1 MKTFRFVIKQI
12 TPLLFS
18 YFFVGIAFGIL
29 INDVGYSALWACLA
43 GIFIY
48 AGSMQIV
55 MVSLMSA
62 GVPLHMVAIMTF
74 FINARHIFYGIGFV
88 DRFRKM
94 GWKYPY
100 MILTLTDETYS
111 VLCSIKY
118 PDNMDEQKVD
128 FYIALTCHLLWIF
141 SCTAGALIGQV
152 IMVDMTG
159 IEFSAT
165 AFFVVVCVN
174 QWRQFNSHI
183 PAVAGLASAVVFYVL
198 LGADSFLLPALSV
211 SMIVLILMKDTI
223 NQQMGGMKYNH

>member
-1 MKTFRFVIKQI
+1 MRTFHFVIKQI

-18 YFFVGIAFGIL
+18 YIFVGIAFGIL
-29 INDVGYSALWACLA
+29 INDIGYSSLWAFLA
-43 GIFIY
+43 GVFIY

-55 MVSLMSA
+55 MVSLMTA
-62 GVPLHMVAIMTF
+62 GLPLHMIAIMTF

-88 DRFRKM
+88 DKFRQM

-100 MILTLTDETYS
+100 MILTITDETYS

-128 FYIALTCHLLWIF
+128 FYIALTCHLLWVF
-141 SCTAGALIGQV
+141 SCTAGALIGQL
-152 IMVDMTG
+152 ITVDMTG

-174 QWRQFNSHI
+174 QWRQFSSHI
-183 PAVAGLASAVVFYVL
+183 PAIAGFASAIVFYML
-198 LGADSFLLPALSV
+198 LGADSFILPALSV
-211 SMIVLILMKDTI
+211 SMIVLVIMKDAI
-223 NQQMGGMKYNH
+223 NRQMGGMKYNY